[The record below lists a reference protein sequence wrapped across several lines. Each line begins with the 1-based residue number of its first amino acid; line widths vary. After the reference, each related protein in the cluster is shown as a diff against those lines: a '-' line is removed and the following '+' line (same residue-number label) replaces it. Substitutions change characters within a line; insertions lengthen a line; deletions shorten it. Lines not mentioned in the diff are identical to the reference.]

1 MTPLSKY
8 LITVGSIS
16 SFVFLCLIIHRIAV
30 NPYSEVTRYT
40 IGDGNTLKV
49 GIMGDSQLVYSENDP
64 NKIFTEHL
72 INAFNIFKEQKVQT
86 IIFTGDI
93 GNSGREYVFEQFKK
107 IYDMTYQN
115 ETDKPILN
123 IIMGNHDYWYFQ
135 YFFTIPSI
143 RQYYFHKVFGEKPFS
158 HKVINGYH
166 FINWS
171 TMDATTITCNT
182 NLHWAKSQIE
192 LAVKEDPTKPIFI
205 NTHLAP
211 YGTMYGS
218 DEWGN
223 RLYTLLF
230 KDYPQ
235 IVSISGHSHF
245 SLVDE
250 RSIWQGEFTAI
261 TTQSVAYIELER
273 GKENGSV
280 PRDEFNDEIYSRG
293 NYMGII
299 MSVTE
304 EKIELQRISFEKN
317 EKYKYPWVI
326 ERPIDPSTFKYTD
339 ERYEHSKPPKFEGD
353 FSIEY
358 IKQVK
363 DNKTYRQIKFTQA
376 VHEDLVHSYRI
387 VFSKKGKSYKYYY
400 FSDFFLMKEDRGSTL
415 TLKIPNSIGKGEYDV
430 EIYAIESFGKE
441 SSPAKGK
448 IIID

>member
-1 MTPLSKY
+1 
-8 LITVGSIS
+8 
-16 SFVFLCLIIHRIAV
+16 
-30 NPYSEVTRYT
+30 
-40 IGDGNTLKV
+40 
-49 GIMGDSQLVYSENDP
+49 
-64 NKIFTEHL
+64 
-72 INAFNIFKEQKVQT
+72 
-86 IIFTGDI
+86 
-93 GNSGREYVFEQFKK
+93 
-107 IYDMTYQN
+107 
-115 ETDKPILN
+115 
-123 IIMGNHDYWYFQ
+123 
-135 YFFTIPSI
+135 
-143 RQYYFHKVFGEKPFS
+143 
-158 HKVINGYH
+158 
-166 FINWS
+166 
-171 TMDATTITCNT
+171 
-182 NLHWAKSQIE
+182 
-192 LAVKEDPTKPIFI
+192 
-205 NTHLAP
+205 
-211 YGTMYGS
+211 
-218 DEWGN
+218 
-223 RLYTLLF
+223 
-230 KDYPQ
+230 
-235 IVSISGHSHF
+235 
-245 SLVDE
+245 
-250 RSIWQGEFTAI
+250 
-261 TTQSVAYIELER
+261 
-273 GKENGSV
+273 
-280 PRDEFNDEIYSRG
+280 
-293 NYMGII
+293 